1 MSTLEVSFK
10 IGSLLVL
17 TMLPLSLLVSA
28 RRARLGKDLGNLA
41 AVAFGDGDDL
51 ILRRRIRA
59 FGNFIEYVPVGLLM
73 LVLLE
78 YNGAAAGLVWLVGIS
93 LLVGRLV
100 HAVGMLTSEH
110 PVPRMLGMMATYVS
124 LVVPA
129 LWCCLNLWI

>member
-1 MSTLEVSFK
+1 MSTLDVSVK
-10 IGSLLVL
+10 IGSLLVF

-28 RRARLGKDLGNLA
+28 RRARLGKERGNLA

-73 LVLLE
+73 VVLLE
-78 YNGAAAGLVWLVGIS
+78 YNGASTSLVWLVGIS
-93 LLVGRLV
+93 LVLGRFV

-129 LWCCLNLWI
+129 VWCCINLWL